1 MRVALILVP
10 YDLGRERVGTGRGPE
25 AYVQGGAVE
34 ALRER
39 GHDVAV
45 TTVERPSPFTEE
57 LDAVITVNQALARA
71 VTAAAASDRL
81 PLVVAGNCN
90 ASLGLRAGLLAAGA
104 PAGLPVVWFDAHGDF
119 NTPATTV
126 TGYLDGMP
134 LAMLTGAAHPET
146 WLRLGGRAVAEDLVV
161 HLGARELDP
170 AEAVALDGSRVRV
183 VAPAAADGRLEAAL
197 AAALEGLPGGGPATG
212 AGARPPLQLHVDLD
226 VLDPRLAPGVS
237 FPSPNGLTPTQLRRA
252 LAVVGRHFTPAGL
265 TLSSYLPERDDGGA
279 STLQA
284 GIDVLVTV
292 ADLA

>member
-1 MRVALILVP
+1 MRVALVLVP

-25 AYVQGGAVE
+25 AYVDGGAVE

-39 GHDVAV
+39 GHEVAV
-45 TTVERPSPFTEE
+45 VTVVRPSPFREE
-57 LDAVITVNQALARA
+57 LDAVLAVNREVARA
-71 VTAAAASDRL
+71 VAAAVASDRL

-90 ASLGLRAGLLAAGA
+90 ASLGLRAGLQAAGA
-104 PAGLPVVWFDAHGDF
+104 PPDLPVVWCDAHGDF

-134 LAMLTGAAHPET
+134 LAMLTGAAHPQA
-146 WLRLGGRAVAEDLVV
+146 WAQLGGRAVAEELVV

-170 AEAVALDGSRVRV
+170 AEAVALERSRVRV
-183 VAPAAADGRLEAAL
+183 VTPAAADGQLEAAL
-197 AAALEGLPGGGPATG
+197 TAALEGLPGGALAAPRPP
-212 AGARPPLQLHVDLD
+212 RPPLQLHVDLD

-252 LAVVGRHFTPAGL
+252 LAVVGRRFAPAGL